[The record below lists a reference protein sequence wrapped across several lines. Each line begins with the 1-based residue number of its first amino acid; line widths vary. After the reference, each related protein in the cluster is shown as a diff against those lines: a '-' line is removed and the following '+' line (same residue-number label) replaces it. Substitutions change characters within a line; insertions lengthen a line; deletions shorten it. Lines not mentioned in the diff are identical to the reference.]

1 MLQTI
6 QQFRYWCAQH
16 DIPLD
21 GVEVVLRFPPA
32 DIEARARYA
41 LQNELMVS
49 TYWPSVVEI
58 SGAELCGVRVRF
70 TSGFNA

>member
-1 MLQTI
+1 MNPDDRDPTDKLVI
-6 QQFRYWCAQH
+6 R
-16 DIPLD
+16 L
-21 GVEVVLRFPPA
+21 A